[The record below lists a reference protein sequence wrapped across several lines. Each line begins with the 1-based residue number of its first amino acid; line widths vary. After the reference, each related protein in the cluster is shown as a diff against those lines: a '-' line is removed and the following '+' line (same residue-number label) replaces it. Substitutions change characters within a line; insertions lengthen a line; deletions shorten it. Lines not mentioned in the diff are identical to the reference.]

1 MRSLRG
7 HRPVMSQ
14 DESSVFG
21 KAPLLARHHFIND
34 FLEVGG
40 RVRRYRFGNHTV
52 ERLLAEFFGKQSDIP
67 RENADQDNLLE
78 FFVGVGGRGKGL
90 HEVQEDFG
98 HLLLSGRIPIDAG
111 SGTHKTGRYELALQ
125 VVIYTQLAVSP
136 FFLRARCHK
145 SLLVV
150 KADWRE
156 WYRL

>member
-1 MRSLRG
+1 MNLRFSAKHLCLRAIISSMIFWKSAAASGGTALAIILSSDSWRSSAGSRAIF
-7 HRPVMSQ
+7 HARRPTRT
-14 DESSVFG
+14 VF
-21 KAPLLARHHFIND
+21 
-34 FLEVGG
+34 
-40 RVRRYRFGNHTV
+40 
-52 ERLLAEFFGKQSDIP
+52 
-67 RENADQDNLLE
+67 LE

-111 SGTHKTGRYELALQ
+111 PGTHKTGRYELALQ